1 MGARAAVQ
9 RDVAALVG
17 ETRARVGLVLR
28 SVAVLWAVEVVDV
41 VLGGRLDRLGVQPR
55 SVEGLVGLL
64 FAPFLHAGFG
74 HLLANTVP
82 FVALGFL
89 AAARRRADFWVVSV
103 VSAVTAGL
111 AAWVFGAPGSVH
123 LGASGVVFGFLGF
136 TMGRGIWEKRA
147 GALFLSFLS
156 TFLFGGMLW
165 GVLPL
170 VNPGV
175 SWQSHLGGFLGGLW
189 VARTLG
195 RARGRGR

>member
-1 MGARAAVQ
+1 MDARAAVQ

-17 ETRARVGLVLR
+17 ETRARVGLVAR
-28 SVAVLWAVEVVDV
+28 SVAVLWAVEVVDL
-41 VLGGRLDRLGVQPR
+41 VLGGRLDLLGVHPR
-55 SVEGLVGLL
+55 SLPGLAGVL

-74 HLLANTVP
+74 HLLANTLP
-82 FVALGFL
+82 FAVLGFL
-89 AAARRRADFWVVSV
+89 STARRRADFAVVAV
-103 VSAVTAGL
+103 VSALTAGL
-111 AAWVFGAPGSVH
+111 GAWVFGAPGSVH

-136 TMGRGIWEKRA
+136 TMGRGIWEKKA
-147 GALFLSFLS
+147 GALFLSFVS

-175 SWQSHLGGFLGGLW
+175 SWQSHLFGFLGGLW

-195 RARGRGR
+195 RARRRR